1 MLHLGSLNGL
11 PVFLLRY
18 YYEYQAIDNNEERF
32 YVAEGRLFYK
42 GIQVGTVNNNKQVTN
57 FDEERFN
64 ELRAKGWYQENA
76 DLLGRVTGVA
86 ETRPQE
92 EEKPVNEVPET
103 GCGNSLI
110 DEFMAS
116 WRDNIDNEI
125 AKLKLT
131 VAEME
136 NVLNA
141 VD

>member
-18 YYEYQAIDNNEERF
+18 SYEYQAIDSDEEKF
-32 YVAEGRLFYK
+32 YVANGRLFYK

-64 ELRAKGWYQENA
+64 ELRRKGWYQENA
-76 DLLGRVTGVA
+76 DLLGKVTGVA

-103 GCGNSLI
+103 GCGNSFI
-110 DEFMAS
+110 DEFLAS

-125 AKLKLT
+125 AVLKEA
-131 VAEME
+131 VSAME
-136 NVLNA
+136 EELC
-141 VD
+141 